1 MSPKKKNQAD
11 TPSASADSKQ
21 AATKEKKNPA
31 STSAT
36 GPAAP
41 MKDSRGREIANRSET
56 LTAEDIEALAQEFF
70 KVYEVLHECAS
81 FMSLKKVEEI
91 QAIVSGLRKKAK
103 DSQKLANS
111 QIGRKLDDMAIE
123 LGLEDRLRGRTK

>member
-1 MSPKKKNQAD
+1 MPPKKKSHTDSQE
-11 TPSASADSKQ
+11 SSADRKQ
-21 AATKEKKNPA
+21 AAAKEKKSTDSTPSPDHSPPA
-31 STSAT
+31 
-36 GPAAP
+36 
-41 MKDSRGREIANRSET
+41 KDSRGREIANRSET
-56 LTAEDIEALAQEFF
+56 LSAAEIELLALEFH

-103 DSQKLANS
+103 ESQKLANS
-111 QIGRKLDDMAIE
+111 QIGRKLDAMAIE